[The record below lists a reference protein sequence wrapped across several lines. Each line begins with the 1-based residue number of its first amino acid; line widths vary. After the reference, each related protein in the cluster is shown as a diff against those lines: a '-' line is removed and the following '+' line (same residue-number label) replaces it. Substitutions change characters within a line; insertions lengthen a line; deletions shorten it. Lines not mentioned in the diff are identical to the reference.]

1 MQAQHGARRPSPSL
15 RPASPRCMR
24 LARGFSDDIARRCA
38 RTQVGIAAVFG
49 KGTALQLFCT
59 GFLSV
64 AWLALQVKE
73 QPYFFL
79 EVRVFASVRPA
90 GDTLLRR
97 TNSE

>member
-1 MQAQHGARRPSPSL
+1 M
-15 RPASPRCMR
+15 
-24 LARGFSDDIARRCA
+24 
-38 RTQVGIAAVFG
+38 FG

-79 EVRVFASVRPA
+79 EVRVFASVRPG
-90 GDTLLRR
+90 GDTLLRM
-97 TNSE
+97 TNNE